1 MLLASKEQSWPLEEL
16 PGYVETSKTSFQCHI
31 STSTPSTAD
40 APVQNDH
47 YDVTTELRQ
56 QILNLSEVVKQLTAL
71 KCLHQH
77 EPETA
82 SLPLFDDDSDLPTL
96 DSEADASLMSF
107 KSSPPV
113 QTYQETATSR
123 KEPTGSQRPVLRTLR
138 EIHQES
144 LSPVF
149 PAQTAP
155 TRSLLQPV
163 DQNVTD

>member
-1 MLLASKEQSWPLEEL
+1 M
-16 PGYVETSKTSFQCHI
+16 
-31 STSTPSTAD
+31 
-40 APVQNDH
+40 
-47 YDVTTELRQ
+47 TTELRQ
-56 QILNLSEVVKQLTAL
+56 QILNPSEVVKQLTAL
-71 KCLHQH
+71 KYLHQH
-77 EPETA
+77 ELETA

-107 KSSPPV
+107 KSTPPV
-113 QTYQETATSR
+113 QTYQETATSS
-123 KEPTGSQRPVLRTLR
+123 KEPTESQRPVLRRLR
-138 EIHQES
+138 EIHRES

>member
-1 MLLASKEQSWPLEEL
+1 MEKLL
-16 PGYVETSKTSFQCHI
+16 GYVETSKASVQCHI

-113 QTYQETATSR
+113 QTYQETVTSS
-123 KEPTGSQRPVLRTLR
+123 KEPTESQHPVLRTLR

-163 DQNVTD
+163 DQNVID

>member
-1 MLLASKEQSWPLEEL
+1 M
-16 PGYVETSKTSFQCHI
+16 
-31 STSTPSTAD
+31 
-40 APVQNDH
+40 
-47 YDVTTELRQ
+47 TTELRQ

-77 EPETA
+77 EP
-82 SLPLFDDDSDLPTL
+82 LFDDDSDLPTL

-107 KSSPPV
+107 KSSLPV
-113 QTYQETATSR
+113 QTYQETATSSE
-123 KEPTGSQRPVLRTLR
+123 EPTESQRPVLRTLH

>member
-1 MLLASKEQSWPLEEL
+1 MEKL
-16 PGYVETSKTSFQCHI
+16 PRYVETSKASVQCHI

-47 YDVTTELRQ
+47 YDLTSELRQ

-82 SLPLFDDDSDLPTL
+82 SLPLFDDDLPTL
-96 DSEADASLMSF
+96 DSEADASLTSF

-113 QTYQETATSR
+113 QTYHETATSG
-123 KEPTGSQRPVLRTLR
+123 KEPTESQRPVLRTLH

>member
-1 MLLASKEQSWPLEEL
+1 M
-16 PGYVETSKTSFQCHI
+16 
-31 STSTPSTAD
+31 
-40 APVQNDH
+40 
-47 YDVTTELRQ
+47 TTELRQ
-56 QILNLSEVVKQLTAL
+56 QILNPSEVVKQLTAL
-71 KCLHQH
+71 KYLHQH

-96 DSEADASLMSF
+96 DSEADAPLMSF

-113 QTYQETATSR
+113 QTYQE
-123 KEPTGSQRPVLRTLR
+123 PTESQRPVLRTLR

>member
-1 MLLASKEQSWPLEEL
+1 MEKL
-16 PGYVETSKTSFQCHI
+16 PRYVETSKASVQCHI

-113 QTYQETATSR
+113 QTYQKTATSS
-123 KEPTGSQRPVLRTLR
+123 KEPTESQHPVLRTLH
-138 EIHQES
+138 EVHQEN